1 MEDFSA
7 HLAGLGY
14 HFSPILDGKLHRF
27 PRDGSRDSAWMI
39 GWLHSRARTNGSYV
53 IAQFGDWRTGEVHEY
68 VSPGIGGAEKK
79 FAQDCIKEAKK
90 KYAAEKTLLQKEAA
104 LKAKEIETLGST
116 TSTITDY
123 LARKKI
129 DQLYGALVDQSKS
142 MLNVV
147 MRNIAGETVGVQR
160 IFDDGKKM
168 FLKGQQVQGAYFQ
181 IGTFD
186 ETEIYICEGFAT
198 GCSIHMATKRCVIVA
213 FNAGNLAPV
222 AKDFRRQ
229 YPDLKMTICGDDD
242 RKRSPNVGR
251 EKAEAAALAS
261 MSIVRFPRFATD
273 EGTDFNDLHV
283 NEGLDAVRD
292 QLADEIEQV
301 EGFRTLGY
309 DGNSHFFYNL
319 KVGDIFVCSSFTPKE
334 LFHLAPERFWN
345 ENYRSGDSDKTNW
358 TRAANDLITA
368 SQSKGRF
375 NPSDARGF
383 GVWLDRGR
391 TVVNN
396 GTSLLVDGLE
406 KPIHWC
412 GEHVYI
418 SSKRK
423 LRAMAEPLDDP
434 KILIDVCSLL
444 HWKDNRSKYL
454 LPGWLALARIAGALP
469 VRPHVWLTGGS
480 GTGKSTVMTRII
492 DPSLGGPKSFLFAQ
506 GGTTEAGIRQTLKA
520 CSVPLILDEFE
531 STTKTTKE
539 RHESI
544 IELLRNTWSATN
556 GQIVKGS
563 AGGISTGFN
572 LAFAAL
578 VSSIGVNLLTDADRS
593 RFSILEL
600 SPHGDSTDDWS
611 KLSSMLRHITN
622 DFGERLFARSVK
634 LLPTILK
641 NYDVFQSA
649 IAKKSRQR
657 TGQQLGMLLAGYTSL
672 ITDRIIDEDDAE
684 WLVCELDLETEKAER
699 VSEEI
704 ECLNHLLTYRVTLDQ
719 SARFS
724 MTVGEILKLDP
735 HVSNNADIRREL
747 TKYGVIMDEE
757 AIYISDSHASLKM
770 IFSNTRWNYWYIHLR
785 RLPDAVTI
793 GCKRFGGEL
802 RQRATKIPLRLITND

>member
-1 MEDFSA
+1 MEEFA
-7 HLAGLGY
+7 ARLAELGY
-14 HFSPILDGKLHRF
+14 PFSPILDGKLHRF
-27 PRDGSRDSAWMI
+27 PRNGSRDSAWMI

-53 IAQFGDWRTGEVHEY
+53 IAQFGDWRTGEIHEY
-68 VSPGIGGAEKK
+68 ISPGIGGAEKK
-79 FAQDCIKEAKK
+79 FAQECIKEAKK

-104 LKAKEIETLGST
+104 LKSKEIETTGR
-116 TSTITDY
+116 TSVDILPDY

-129 DQLYGALVDQSKS
+129 DQLYGALVDSKGI
-142 MLNVV
+142 LNVI
-147 MRNIAGETVGVQR
+147 MRNISGEAVGVQR
-160 IFDDGKKM
+160 IQPDGQKF
-168 FLKGQQVQGAYFQ
+168 FLKGQQVQGAFTT
-181 IGTFD
+181 IGQWNDVEAF
-186 ETEIYICEGFAT
+186 ICEGFAT
-198 GCSIHMATKRCVIVA
+198 GCTIHMATNRPVVVA
-213 FNAGNLAPV
+213 FNAGNLGTV
-222 AKDFRRQ
+222 AKELRRK
-229 YPDLKMTICGDDD
+229 YPDLKITICGDDD
-242 RKRSPNVGR
+242 RTKNPNVGR

-261 MSIVRFPRFATD
+261 MSIIRFPTFAGD
-273 EGTDFNDLHV
+273 QGTDYNDLHV
-283 NEGLDAVRD
+283 LEGLSVVRD
-292 QLADEIEQV
+292 QLADEVEQV

-309 DGNSHFFYNL
+309 DGCNHFFYNL
-319 KVGDIFVCSSFTPKE
+319 KVGDIFSCSTFSPKE
-334 LFHLAPERFWN
+334 LFHLAPERYWN
-345 ENYRSGDSDKTNW
+345 ENYRTGDSDKTNY

-368 SQSKGRF
+368 SQSRGRF

-383 GVWLDRGR
+383 GVWIDRNR

-396 GTSLLVDGLE
+396 GTNLLVDGLE

-423 LRAMAEPLDDP
+423 LKALAEPLSDP
-434 KILIDVCSLL
+434 KLLIDVCSLL

-469 VRPHVWLTGGS
+469 VRPHIWLTGGS

-492 DPSLGGPKSFLFAQ
+492 DPALGGPKSFLFAQ

-531 STTKTTKE
+531 SVTKTTKE

-563 AGGISTGFN
+563 AGGLSTGFN

-600 SPHGDSTDDWS
+600 APHGDDNEDWH
-611 KLSSMLRHITN
+611 KLNSMLKGLN
-622 DFGERLFARSVK
+622 QEFGERLFARSIK

-641 NYDVFQSA
+641 NYEVFQA
-649 IAKKSRQR
+649 VVARQSRQR
-657 TGQQLGMLLAGYTSL
+657 TGQQIGMLLAGYASL
-672 ITDRIIDEDDAE
+672 ITDQVIAEDDAE
-684 WLVCELDLETEKAER
+684 WLVCEMNLDAEKNER
-699 VSEEI
+699 VSEEL
-704 ECLNHLLTYRVTLDQ
+704 ECLNHLLTSRLTLDQ

-724 MTVGEILKLDP
+724 MTVGDIIRLPDHEANNLAIKDELK
-735 HVSNNADIRREL
+735 
-747 TKYGVIMDEE
+747 KYGIVIERD
-757 AIYISDSHASLKM
+757 AVYISDSHSSLKLLY
-770 IFSNTRWNYWYIHLR
+770 SNSRWNIWHIHLR
-785 RLPDAVTI
+785 RLDGAVAVSSKT
-793 GCKRFGGEL
+793 FAATL
-802 RQRATKIPLRLITND
+802 RQRATKIPMRLIISD